1 LTTRTIE
8 IIARTE
14 DEARGIANGELNDNE
29 IIVASETIS
38 APARGLFGFVGKQEY
53 KIRFT
58 IGTKPVEVPKE
69 IKEKKPQISAV
80 KDEDF
85 DAVADESAPVRG
97 QRNFAPD
104 SQAPNRGNRNNR
116 NDRND
121 RNNRNNRNDRN
132 DRNDRDAR
140 PRNPQRRPPRDYTAD
155 NEMGEEIN
163 TPERPKTE
171 VSEEIKNHPGYQE
184 IFALIKDVA
193 ANVGIDDLEMNDF
206 QRDGAWVIEAAGEN
220 VSQLIGKR
228 GRTLDSLQYLMNIIF
243 NKGNEDRIK
252 LVLDVQGYREKRFR
266 NLILLANRMCRKAVS
281 SRRQVELEPMS
292 TLDRRTIHMA
302 LKDRKDIETFS
313 KGMEPMRRVVISPV
327 KKKAQNYNADW
338 QPLAE
343 DADSDFSEK
352 FESSGSVPMFMEEDV

>member
-1 LTTRTIE
+1 MTTRTIE
-8 IIARTE
+8 ITARTE

-29 IIVASETIS
+29 IISASEIIS

-58 IGTKPVEVPKE
+58 IGAKPVEAPKE
-69 IKEKKPQISAV
+69 IKEKKPEISAV
-80 KDEDF
+80 KDDDF
-85 DAVADESAPVRG
+85 DMGADEPAPVRG
-97 QRNFAPD
+97 QRNFAPE
-104 SQAPNRGNRNNR
+104 SSGFNRGGRNNR

-121 RNNRNNRNDRN
+121 RKPRNDRN
-132 DRNDRDAR
+132 DRNAR
-140 PRNPQRRPPRDYTAD
+140 PANNQRRPPRDHNRD
-155 NEMGEEIN
+155 SEMDVEIN

-171 VSEEIKNHPGYQE
+171 VSDEIKNHPGYQE

-193 ANVGIDDLEMNDF
+193 ANVGIADLEMTDF

-243 NKGNEDRIK
+243 NKGNDDRIK
-252 LVLDVQGYREKRFR
+252 LVLDVQGYREKRYR
-266 NLILLANRMCRKAVS
+266 NLIMLANRMCRKAVS

-313 KGMEPMRRVVISPV
+313 KGMEPMRRVVISPL

-343 DADSDFSEK
+343 EADSDFSEK